1 MAWRQVMDAY
11 EVLDSARADG
21 EQAARL
27 IRESG
32 VEDVEVK
39 RVEGERGFTDFV
51 IARIPGSRGRSA
63 GGEAPTLGI
72 IGRLGGLGARP
83 ARIGFVSD
91 GDGALTAIAAAMKL
105 GRMHRNG
112 DVLPGDVIVA
122 THVCPTAPIRPH
134 QPVPFMSSP
143 VDAATMNRYE
153 VDDRMEA
160 ILAIDTTRGNRILN
174 QRGFA
179 LSLVIKEGYILPLPD
194 EMLSIMSWVTG
205 KLPSVIAIATQD
217 ITPYGNGLDHLNS
230 IFQPSV
236 ATSAPLVGVAL
247 TAEVP
252 VPGSATGAAQLAD
265 VESAARFCI
274 EVGKAYG
281 GGECR
286 FYDEEAFDLLRRL
299 YGDMRHLQTV
309 DGRSPDAVS

>member
-1 MAWRQVMDAY
+1 MTWRQVLDAY

-27 IRESG
+27 VRESG

-51 IARIPGSRGRSA
+51 IAKIPGSRGRST

-105 GRMHRNG
+105 GRMRQNG
-112 DVLPGDVIVA
+112 DLLPGDVIVA

-179 LSLVIKEGYILPLPD
+179 LSPVIKEGYILPLPD

-217 ITPYGNGLDHLNS
+217 VTPYGNGLDHLNS

-274 EVGKAYG
+274 EVGKAFG

-286 FYDEEAFDLLRRL
+286 FYDQAAFDLLRRL

-309 DGRSPDAVS
+309 DGKSPDAVS

>member
-1 MAWRQVMDAY
+1 MTWRQVLDAY

-21 EQAARL
+21 EQAAAL
-27 IRESG
+27 IRQSG
-32 VEDVEVK
+32 VEDVTVK
-39 RVEGERGFTDFV
+39 RVEGERGFTEFV
-51 IARIPGSRGRSA
+51 ISRIPGSQGRAA
-63 GGEAPTLGI
+63 GGGAPTLGI

-105 GRMHRNG
+105 GRMRQNG
-112 DVLPGDVIVA
+112 DVLPGDIIVA

-143 VDAATMNRYE
+143 VDAATMNQYE

-160 ILAIDTTRGNRILN
+160 VLAIDTTRGNRILN

-179 LSLVIKEGYILPLPD
+179 LSPVIKEGYILPLPD
-194 EMLSIMSWVTG
+194 EMLSIASWVTG
-205 KLPSVIAIATQD
+205 RLPAVIAITTQD

-236 ATSAPLVGVAL
+236 ATTAPLVGVAL

-274 EVGKAYG
+274 EVGKAFG
-281 GGECR
+281 SGECG
-286 FYDEEAFDLLRRL
+286 FYDEDAFALLRRL
-299 YGDMRHLQTV
+299 YGDMRHLQTI
-309 DGRSPDAVS
+309 DGRLPSSGS

>member
-1 MAWRQVMDAY
+1 
-11 EVLDSARADG
+11 
-21 EQAARL
+21 
-27 IRESG
+27 
-32 VEDVEVK
+32 
-39 RVEGERGFTDFV
+39 FTDFV
-51 IARIPGSRGRSA
+51 ISRIPGSRGRSA
-63 GGEAPTLGI
+63 GGEAPTVGI

-105 GRMHRNG
+105 GRMRQNG
-112 DVLPGDVIVA
+112 DALPGDVIVA
-122 THVCPTAPIRPH
+122 THVCPAAPIRPH

-143 VDAATMNRYE
+143 VDAATMNQYE

-160 ILAIDTTRGNRILN
+160 ILAVDTTRGNRILN

-179 LSLVIKEGYILPLPD
+179 LSPVIKEGYILPVPD

-205 KLPSVIAIATQD
+205 RLPSVIAITTQD

-236 ATSAPLVGVAL
+236 ATSAPLAGVAL

-252 VPGSATGAAQLAD
+252 VPGSATGAVQLAD

-274 EVGKAYG
+274 EIGKAFG

-286 FYDEEAFDLLRRL
+286 FYDEDAFALLRRT

-309 DGRSPDAVS
+309 DGRSPNGAS